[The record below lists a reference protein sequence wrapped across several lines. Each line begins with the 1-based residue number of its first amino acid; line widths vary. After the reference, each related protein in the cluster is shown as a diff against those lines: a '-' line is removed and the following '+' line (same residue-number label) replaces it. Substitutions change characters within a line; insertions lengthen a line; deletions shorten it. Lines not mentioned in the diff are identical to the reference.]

1 MAGINRN
8 TRKNNEQNARPDA
21 EIGTPNGS
29 EPHSARAVSAGTG
42 SRCWRRGRTG
52 VRAMTQER
60 HGCGTLVLS
69 RREGE
74 SILIGDDVRITVLQ
88 AKGKQVRFAV
98 KAPQHMRIRQE
109 RGDGGGS
116 TEPE

>member
-1 MAGINRN
+1 MVRYAG
-8 TRKNNEQNARPDA
+8 Q
-21 EIGTPNGS
+21 G
-29 EPHSARAVSAGTG
+29 ARAMSHD
-42 SRCWRRGRTG
+42 
-52 VRAMTQER
+52 R
-60 HGCGTLVLS
+60 HGCGMLVLS